1 MEVRR
6 FRPPPGWP
14 RPPQGWVPPPGWAP
28 DPSWP
33 PAPAGWQFW
42 GPVAQAHMTAPVPRI
57 QVPVVPPP
65 ATNGF
70 GSRRKALEAENARLR
85 QALANAGALEDSVRA
100 EGIRMMEAQLQNVLA
115 QVSQAR
121 AELAAVRDE
130 LINAKDVAVLQSA
143 GVYAYAHPLDDAV
156 GYKDRIA
163 KVKEDT
169 KAFVRTGNAVTATTN
184 WQVNGSSSEGKKMV
198 DDFSKLLLRAYNTE
212 ADNCVRTV
220 RPQSRQN
227 SVERLTKISET
238 IARLGQ
244 SMEIRVDERYHR
256 LRCAE
261 IVLTADHRAKVEA
274 EKEEARLLREEM
286 REQAAA
292 ARDYERARAK
302 WDKER
307 AHVES
312 SLGALIRRGDGEG
325 VAALALRSRLEE
337 IEAGRAE
344 VDELAGDA
352 RAGHVYVISNVGA
365 FGEGVVKIGMTRRL
379 DPHDRIRELGDASVP
394 FRFDVHAVVQNRD
407 AVGLVRELHARFAD
421 RRVNQVDQRR
431 EFFRA
436 TPAEVLAAFRDIPD
450 AGLVEFTERP
460 DAAEWRSSTM

>member
-14 RPPQGWVPPPGWAP
+14 RPPHGWVPPPGWAP

-42 GPVAQAHMTAPVPRI
+42 GAIAQAHLTAPVPRI
-57 QVPVVPPP
+57 RVPVIPPP
-65 ATNGF
+65 AANGF
-70 GSRRKALEAENARLR
+70 GSRRKALEAENAQLR
-85 QALANAGALEDSVRA
+85 ELLATAGAMDDSVRA
-100 EGIRMMEAQLQNVLA
+100 EGIRLMEAQLQNVLA
-115 QVSQAR
+115 QVSRAR
-121 AELAAVRDE
+121 AELEAVRDE
-130 LINAKDVAVLQSA
+130 LINAKDTAVLQAA

-156 GYKDRIA
+156 AYQERIGA
-163 KVKEDT
+163 LKEDI
-169 KAFVRTGNAVTATTN
+169 KAFLRTGNAVTATTN
-184 WQVNGSSSEGKKMV
+184 WQVNGSLTEGKKMV
-198 DDFSKLLLRAYNTE
+198 DDFSELLLRAYNTE

-220 RPQSRQN
+220 KPQSRQN

-244 SMEIRVDERYHR
+244 PMDIAIDDRYHR

-274 EKEEARLLREEM
+274 EKEEARALSENM
-286 REQAAA
+286 KEQAAA

-302 WDKER
+302 LDKDQ

-312 SLGALIRRGDGEG
+312 SLAAMLRRGDGES

-337 IEAGRAE
+337 IEAGRVAVE
-344 VDELAGDA
+344 ELAGNA
-352 RAGHVYVISNVGA
+352 RTGHVYVISNIGA
-365 FGEGVVKIGMTRRL
+365 FGAGVVNIGMTRRL
-379 DPHDRIRELGDASVP
+379 DPYDRIRELGDASVP
-394 FRFDVHAVVQNRD
+394 FRFDVHAVILHRD
-407 AVGLVRELHARFAD
+407 ALSLVRTLHERFAD
-421 RRVNQVDQRR
+421 RRLNQVNHRR

-436 TPAEVLAAFRDIPD
+436 TPTEVLAALRDIPG
-450 AGLVEFTERP
+450 ATVLEFTERP
-460 DAAEWRSSTM
+460 EAPEYRATKR